1 MPTRLAHRVD
11 ESTSFGLVSR
21 GRAEDNSDD
30 AVRIAWNE
38 CITNIPLIYLI
49 GEAMTHVIT
58 GSCCND
64 AACVPACPVNCIH
77 PPPEGRE
84 SVASEMLSIDP
95 ETCIDCGPL
104 AYPCPVH
111 PVSPAYGLGV
121 AAEPSGA

>member
-64 AACVPACPVNCIH
+64 AACVPAGPANCIH
-77 PPPEGRE
+77 PTPQDRAYVP
-84 SVASEMLSIDP
+84 SAIPYLDP
-95 ETCIDCGPL
+95 ATSNHC
-104 AYPCPVH
+104 
-111 PVSPAYGLGV
+111 
-121 AAEPSGA
+121 